1 MAERNR
7 ITNCGDF
14 EQDRVILTMKE
25 RQWTMS
31 NSCRFF
37 DPSRKPVGLF
47 GNMVVTPGHRSSRD
61 SEFGLISLDCREEIG
76 R

>member
-1 MAERNR
+1 MAEHSR

-14 EQDRVILTMKE
+14 EQYRVILTMKE

-31 NSCRFF
+31 NSRRFF
-37 DPSRKPVGLF
+37 VPSRKPVGLF
-47 GNMVVTPGHRSSRD
+47 GNMVVTLGHRSSRGP
-61 SEFGLISLDCREEIG
+61 EFGLISLDCREEIG